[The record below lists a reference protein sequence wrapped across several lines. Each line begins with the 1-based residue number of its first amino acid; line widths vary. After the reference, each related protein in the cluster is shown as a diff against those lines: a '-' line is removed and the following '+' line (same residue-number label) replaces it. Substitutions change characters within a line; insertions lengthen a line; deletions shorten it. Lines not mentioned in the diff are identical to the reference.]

1 MTRSRFVVFGVLAAW
16 AVGCHPDAVTN
27 SPVVPRAGINFANLV
42 PDTNKLI
49 IRVVDIV
56 SNAYLPGGGGTFRA
70 ANQYPIAIEA
80 GTRHIKVFF
89 DTSDVILAQTVLL
102 DTTYTFTQDASYS
115 FQVGGFARSGRTPAL
130 RAQIIQNSLPTP
142 GAGKIAVRVMSFAP
156 SLAGAVPVLADT
168 TVLPDAFIRKV
179 DSLPSGSADA
189 TSLGYLASTAYAI
202 LDTGRYRVTLT
213 APGTTGPPI
222 VQAAMI
228 AGSIGAK
235 DTNPIGG
242 TLVAGTVMTAVIVPR
257 SVVGSKAPQL
267 GSPTAKKVEV
277 ITRSNDT
284 VTVQSGTITV
294 IINRSGSKADSITD
308 TTGTH
313 ATTGVNRGDVVYV
326 SGANEAEYNGWQ
338 VAIRTA
344 DSLVCK
350 PTNAGDTATK
360 CAAAN
365 DTAKTYF
372 RFRYRVTGTPASPA
386 TGTPVYKVYA
396 PNSFTDYTIPTV
408 VYIIDKRPPDTAP

>member
-1 MTRSRFVVFGVLAAW
+1 
-16 AVGCHPDAVTN
+16 
-27 SPVVPRAGINFANLV
+27 
-42 PDTNKLI
+42 
-49 IRVVDIV
+49 
-56 SNAYLPGGGGTFRA
+56 
-70 ANQYPIAIEA
+70 
-80 GTRHIKVFF
+80 
-89 DTSDVILAQTVLL
+89 
-102 DTTYTFTQDASYS
+102 
-115 FQVGGFARSGRTPAL
+115 
-130 RAQIIQNSLPTP
+130 
-142 GAGKIAVRVMSFAP
+142 
-156 SLAGAVPVLADT
+156 
-168 TVLPDAFIRKV
+168 
-179 DSLPSGSADA
+179 
-189 TSLGYLASTAYAI
+189 
-202 LDTGRYRVTLT
+202 
-213 APGTTGPPI
+213 
-222 VQAAMI
+222 
-228 AGSIGAK
+228 
-235 DTNPIGG
+235 
-242 TLVAGTVMTAVIVPR
+242 MTAVIVPR

-386 TGTPVYKVYA
+386 TGTSVYKVYA
-396 PNSFTDYTIPTV
+396 PNAFTDYTIPTV